1 METEFLRFVAE
12 VLEVPVAALSL
23 ETAYGQLPAWDS
35 VMHLRL
41 VLEIG
46 ERYGVEIPV
55 DEIAGIR
62 TLGQFYS
69 YVKA

>member
-1 METEFLRFVAE
+1 METEFLRFVAD

>member
-1 METEFLRFVAE
+1 MEAEFLRFVAE